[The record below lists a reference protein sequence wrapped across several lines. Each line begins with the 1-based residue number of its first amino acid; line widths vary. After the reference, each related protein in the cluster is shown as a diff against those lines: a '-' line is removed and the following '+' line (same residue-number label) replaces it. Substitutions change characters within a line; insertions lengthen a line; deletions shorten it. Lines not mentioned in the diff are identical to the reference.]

1 MNQSIQLKSDHG
13 HGGGGCSSGGCS
25 TGGCGSKSNGEAKQP
40 ALLQLNV
47 GLVKA
52 ERVKP
57 QVEHRPFEGTAQYP
71 QGLMIGL
78 DVGSTTVKFVV
89 VNPLTD
95 EILLKDYQ
103 RHDTK
108 QPEKC
113 MEMLTTV
120 TQHFPDVPRNAFRV
134 FMTGSGG
141 SNVGKYIGAKF
152 VQEVNAVS
160 LAVEKLYP
168 DVQSVVE
175 LGGQDAKIIVFK
187 TDEETGKKKKIP
199 SMNDKCAGGTGAVID
214 KINAKLKIPAEQ
226 LCQMGYEGLRLHPV
240 AGKCGVFAETD
251 INGLQKQG
259 VPPDE
264 LMASLFE
271 SIIQQN
277 LSVLTRGH
285 TLKPKVLLLGGPNC
299 YIKGMKDCWRH
310 NIPIIWKE
318 RNVELPEGVPPED
331 LIIVPDNAQYF
342 AAIGAVEFAKVE
354 VEDNPNQG
362 VFLGLDTLKWY
373 LEVGRLEEKK
383 AAGATGLVKDD
394 EELRRFRE
402 RYKKE
407 KWEPARFAPGTVIE
421 GFIGLDGGS
430 TSTKAVLIDRDKNVI
445 AKSYQLSKGNPIE
458 DTMDVFRRIE
468 EQITSQ
474 GCTLKVLGVGT
485 TGYAKDI
492 LKDVLKADV
501 ALVETVAHT
510 ESGLH
515 FYPGTD
521 VIVDVGGQDI
531 KLIVLH
537 DGRVKDFK
545 LNTQCSA
552 GNGYFLQSTATGFG
566 FKVEEYADLAFSAQ
580 AMPEFG
586 YGCAVFMQSDIVDF
600 QRQGWTPTEIMAG
613 LAAVLPKNIWL
624 YVAQIPNIAKLGRRF
639 VLQGGTQHNLAAVK
653 SQVDFIESRFVG
665 TGITPEVIVHKHC
678 GESGA
683 IGCAIE
689 AHRLVTQQGH
699 VTSFIGMER
708 VQQIQYKTTRNENTR
723 CYFCKNKCLRTFIDV
738 KTGAEPEAQARGSLV
753 DLSTHVLKAGPEAGH
768 PTRIKHAAPEEL
780 PVADCQSPIEEI
792 GNRKS
797 EIGNPPDPADAA
809 KEAMKKASS
818 KSKSKVPLSAGQQ
831 RLIIATCEK
840 GTVEDVNDMRE
851 IKAGLD
857 AVKKA
862 NPNLMHI
869 AAHDAFKSY
878 EVDDVQD
885 PLPETKFW
893 MTPAMRKAVARRRE
907 LMEKRKELRIGM
919 PRVLNMY
926 SQSPFFTGFFMSL
939 GIPHKN
945 LVFSEYTSE
954 ELYKRGAKRGSI
966 DPCFPSKL
974 GIPHVHDL
982 LYIQH
987 EKTPLTHIFFPMVD
1001 SFPSFL
1007 QNVQARRACPT
1018 VVSTAEATH
1027 AAFIKE
1033 GDLFKQKG
1041 IVFKKTFVNMD
1052 EPGLCARQM
1061 YEDWKDEL
1069 GLSYEEALRATHEG
1083 LKALET
1089 FDSRLR
1095 RQSREVLEQLEREDR
1110 LGVVVLARPY
1120 HNDPGVN
1127 HEICEELQKLGYPIF
1142 YQDMLPIDEDILE
1155 RLFGDEVRAG
1165 AFQSALSLDDVWK
1178 NSYSE
1183 NTNRKVWAAKYTARH
1198 PNLVALELSSF
1209 KCGHDAPIYSNIEG
1223 IIEKSG
1229 TPYFCFKDIDENKPT
1244 GSIKIRIETIAYFLR
1259 RYREDMVARKRKR
1272 SQIEA
1277 HLAELEKQLR
1287 AGHYP
1292 MTLSAPAV
1300 AAEPHLEAA
1309 AGARFTELHPL
1320 LSPADSGAPISA
1332 SPADSGAPIP
1342 DEREEEMALA

>member
-1 MNQSIQLKSDHG
+1 MNRAIQLKSDHS
-13 HGGGGCSSGGCS
+13 HGGGGCGSGGCGS
-25 TGGCGSKSNGEAKQP
+25 GGCGSKSNGETAQP
-40 ALLQLNV
+40 ASLVQLNV

-57 QVEHRPFEGTAQYP
+57 NVEIEPFRGTYKYP

-89 VNPLTD
+89 VDPVTD

-103 RHDTK
+103 RHDTR

-113 MEMLTTV
+113 MEMLTTIE
-120 TQHFPDVPRNAFRV
+120 QQFADVPRNAYRV

-141 SNVGKYIGAKF
+141 GGVGKHIGAKF

-214 KINAKLKIPAEQ
+214 KINAKLKIPADQ
-226 LCQMGYEGLRLHPV
+226 LGQMGYEGLRLHPV

-259 VPPDE
+259 VPRDE

-285 TLKPKVLLLGGPNC
+285 TLRPKVLLLGGPNC
-299 YIKGMKDCWRH
+299 YIKGMRDCWRH
-310 NIPIIWKE
+310 NIPIVWKE
-318 RNVELPEGVPPED
+318 RNVELPEGVTPED
-331 LIIVPDNAQYF
+331 QIIVPDNAQYF
-342 AAIGAVEFAKVE
+342 AALGAVEYAKVE
-354 VEDNPNQG
+354 VEDNPDQG
-362 VFLGLDTLKWY
+362 VYLGLDSLKWY
-373 LEVGRLEEKK
+373 LEVGRVEEKK
-383 AAGATGLVKDD
+383 SAGAGGLIKNDD
-394 EELRRFRE
+394 ELARFKDRF
-402 RYKKE
+402 KKE
-407 KWEPARFAPGTVIE
+407 KWEPATLAAGTVVE
-421 GFIGLDGGS
+421 GFLGLDGGS
-430 TSTKAVLIDRDKNVI
+430 TSTKAVLIDKDKNI
-445 AKSYQLSKGNPIE
+445 LAKAYQLSKGNPIE
-458 DTMDVFRRIE
+458 DTMDIFRLVE
-468 EQITSQ
+468 EQVTSQ

-492 LKDVLKADV
+492 LKDVLNADV

-531 KLIVLH
+531 KLIVLKN
-537 DGRVKDFK
+537 GRVKDFK

-552 GNGYFLQSTATGFG
+552 GNGYFLQSTAVGFG
-566 FKVEEYADLAFSAQ
+566 YDVHEYADLAFSAQ

-624 YVAQIPNIAKLGRRF
+624 YVAQIPNLAKLGRKF

-653 SQVDFIESRFVG
+653 TQVDFIESRFIG

-683 IGCAIE
+683 VGCAIE
-689 AHRLVTQQGH
+689 ARRLVVEHGH
-699 VTSFIGMER
+699 VTQFIGLDR
-708 VQQIQYKTTRNENTR
+708 VQKIQFRTTREEKTR

-738 KTGAEPEAQARGSLV
+738 KTGAEPEARAPGSLI
-753 DLSTHVLKAGPEAGH
+753 DLSTHVIKSGPEAGH
-768 PTRIKHAAPEEL
+768 PTRIKHGPPVEARGGEGEKGRGDDEAEHSALDPTEAAREA
-780 PVADCQSPIEEI
+780 V
-792 GNRKS
+792 K
-797 EIGNPPDPADAA
+797 AA
-809 KEAMKKASS
+809 ST
-818 KSKSKVPLSAGQQ
+818 KSKSKVPLEAGEQ

-840 GTVEDVNDMRE
+840 GTVEDINDMRD
-851 IKAGLD
+851 IKSGLD

-869 AAHDAFKSY
+869 AAHDAFKPY
-878 EVDDVQD
+878 EVENVQD
-885 PLPETKFW
+885 PLPEVKPW
-893 MTPAMRKAVARRRE
+893 YLPARRQVLKQRRE
-907 LMEKRKELRIGM
+907 MMERRKNLVIGM

-926 SQSPFFTGFFMSL
+926 SQSPFFIGFFMSL
-939 GIPHKN
+939 GVQHRN

-987 EKTPLTHIFFPMVD
+987 AKTPLTHIFFPMVD
-1001 SFPSFL
+1001 SFPTFL
-1007 QNVQARRACPT
+1007 ENVQASRACPT
-1018 VVSTAEATH
+1018 VVSTVEATH

-1033 GDLFKQKG
+1033 GDLFKEKG

-1052 EPGLCARQM
+1052 KAGLCARQM
-1061 YEDWKDEL
+1061 FEDWKDEL
-1069 GLSYEEALRATHEG
+1069 GLSYEEAERATAQG
-1083 LKALET
+1083 LKALAT

-1095 RQSREVLEQLEREDR
+1095 KQSRDVLEQLEREDR

-1142 YQDMLPIDEDILE
+1142 YQDMLPIDPDLLE
-1155 RLFGDEVRAG
+1155 RLFGDEVRAKH
-1165 AFQSALSLDDVWK
+1165 FQSALSLDDVWK

-1198 PNLVALELSSF
+1198 PSLVALELSSF
-1209 KCGHDAPIYSNIEG
+1209 KCGHDAPIYSNIEQ
-1223 IIEKSG
+1223 IIENSG
-1229 TPYFCFKDIDENKPT
+1229 TPYFSFKDIDENKPT
-1244 GSIKIRIETIAYFLR
+1244 GSIKIRIETIAYFLK
-1259 RYREDMVARKRKR
+1259 RYREDMLTKKRKR
-1272 SQIEA
+1272 AEIEA
-1277 HLAELEKQLR
+1277 HLAELERQLR
-1287 AGHYP
+1287 GGEMMP
-1292 MTLSAPAV
+1292 VQPT
-1300 AAEPHLEAA
+1300 
-1309 AGARFTELHPL
+1309 
-1320 LSPADSGAPISA
+1320 A
-1332 SPADSGAPIP
+1332 SPADSGAPIAA
-1342 DEREEEMALA
+1342 EREEEMSLV